1 MPKTCCVYAKNTWC
15 VCKTEIPKVC
25 KKPKENNTFSL
36 KNCVWTPNCK
46 KIILFSLFPIL
57 CQKTFKT
64 SWLIKIQ
71 NWLRFRVCGLNLKVP
86 ADTQLGPKLPAAAAS
101 SSCQQQL
108 PAAAASKASKWSK
121 NGEIS
126 HHAAASMLLP
136 AAAASSS
143 CQQQFSCQQSLQA
156 SI

>member
-1 MPKTCCVYAKNTWC
+1 MCKKHLVLYKKHMVCVQNWNPKSMQ
-15 VCKTEIPKVC
+15 
-25 KKPKENNTFSL
+25 KPKENNTFSL

-46 KIILFSLFPIL
+46 KRILFSLFPIL

-143 CQQQFSCQQSLQA
+143 CQQQLSCQQGLQA